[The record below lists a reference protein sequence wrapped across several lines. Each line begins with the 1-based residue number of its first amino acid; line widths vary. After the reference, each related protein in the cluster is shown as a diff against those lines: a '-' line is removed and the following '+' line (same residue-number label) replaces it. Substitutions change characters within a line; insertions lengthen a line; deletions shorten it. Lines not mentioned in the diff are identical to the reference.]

1 MRRQTGLCGSL
12 ALARPHRQAAPLAA
26 ALAGLASLA
35 TSGSAEALF
44 INASYDSSVNS
55 APAGFTSAFQTAV
68 NFFDI
73 TFADPITVNIKV
85 GWGEI
90 GGSTIA
96 SGALG
101 ESQTCLAGYFR
112 YNTVRNVMI

>member
-12 ALARPHRQAAPLAA
+12 ALACRQRQASPLAA

-35 TSGSAEALF
+35 ASGSAEALF

-68 NFFDI
+68 DFFDS

-90 GGSTIA
+90 GGR
-96 SGALG
+96 ALEVG
-101 ESQTCLAGYFR
+101 GLAP
-112 YNTVRNVMI
+112 